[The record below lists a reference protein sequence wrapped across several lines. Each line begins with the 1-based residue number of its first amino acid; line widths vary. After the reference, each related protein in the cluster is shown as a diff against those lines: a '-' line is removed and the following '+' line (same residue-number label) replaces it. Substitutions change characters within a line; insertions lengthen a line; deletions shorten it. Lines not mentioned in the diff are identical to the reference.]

1 MIRYQIKEIN
11 MGMLDGLIEAIVAII
26 IVIVFFFDVL
36 PEMAKITGFSVIVI
50 YILGGLLLVSIVLSL
65 LRR

>member
-1 MIRYQIKEIN
+1 